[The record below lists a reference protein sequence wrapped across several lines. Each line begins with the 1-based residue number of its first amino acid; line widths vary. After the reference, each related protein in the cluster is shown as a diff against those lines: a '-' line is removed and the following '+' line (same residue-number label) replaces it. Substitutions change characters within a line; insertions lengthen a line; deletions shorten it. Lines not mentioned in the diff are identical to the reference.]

1 MATFDLTS
9 KDTTGVESDS
19 IVAMPSAKN
28 THVMRNIEAYL
39 DIDALVAAGG
49 SFSDGDIFQVLEIP
63 ANTLV
68 INAGAEV
75 MKAFT
80 SSCTLAM
87 DFTDGSNDDD
97 IIDGADITSTG
108 FCAAGSNGQTNTI
121 VGSAASTYTQFVT
134 TTDTIDA
141 KIAGSATA
149 TGRLRMYATVIDL
162 AGHGLDD
169 KPDEVDR
176 DQLA

>member
-9 KDTTGVESDS
+9 KDTTGVSSDS
-19 IVAMPSAKN
+19 IAAMPSSKN

-68 INAGAEV
+68 LNAGAEV

-80 SSCTLAM
+80 SSCTLDM
-87 DFTDGSNDDD
+87 DFAAGDD

-108 FCAAGSNGQTNTI
+108 FCAAGTNGQTNTV

-134 TTDTIDA
+134 STDTIDA
-141 KIAGSATA
+141 KIAGAAPA

>member
-9 KDTTGVESDS
+9 KDTTGVSSDS

-49 SFSDGDIFQVLEIP
+49 SFSDGDVFQVLEIP

-68 INAGAEV
+68 INSGAEV

-80 SSCTLAM
+80 GSCTLDM
-87 DFTDGSNDDD
+87 DFAGGDD

-141 KIAGSATA
+141 KIAGAAPA

>member
-1 MATFDLTS
+1 MATYDLTS
-9 KDTTGVESDS
+9 KDTTGVSSDS

-28 THVMRNIEAYL
+28 ANVMKNIEAYL

-49 SFSDGDIFQVLEIP
+49 SFADGDIFQVLEIP

-68 INAGAEV
+68 LNSGAEV

-80 SSCTLAM
+80 SSCTLDM
-87 DFTDGSNDDD
+87 DFAAGDD

-108 FCAAGSNGQTNTI
+108 FCAAGTNGQTNTI

-141 KIAGSATA
+141 KIAGAAPA

>member
-9 KDTTGVESDS
+9 KDTTGVSSDS

-28 THVMRNIEAYL
+28 THIMRNIEAYL

-68 INAGAEV
+68 LNAGAEV

-80 SSCTLAM
+80 SSCTLDM
-87 DFTDGSNDDD
+87 DFAAGDD

-108 FCAAGSNGQTNTI
+108 FCAAGTNGQTNTV

-141 KIAGSATA
+141 KIAGAAPA
-149 TGRLRMYATVIDL
+149 TGRLRVYATVIDL

>member
-1 MATFDLTS
+1 MATYDLTS
-9 KDTTGVESDS
+9 KDTTGVSSDS

-49 SFSDGDIFQVLEIP
+49 SFADGDIFQVLEIP

-80 SSCTLAM
+80 SSCTLDM
-87 DFTDGSNDDD
+87 DFAAGDD

-108 FCAAGSNGQTNTI
+108 FCAAGTNGQTNTI

-141 KIAGSATA
+141 KIAGAAPA

>member
-1 MATFDLTS
+1 MATYDLTS
-9 KDTTGVESDS
+9 KDTTGVSSDS
-19 IVAMPSAKN
+19 IAAMPSAKN
-28 THVMRNIEAYL
+28 TNVMRNIEAYL

-49 SFSDGDIFQVLEIP
+49 SYSAGDVFQVLEIP

-68 INAGAEV
+68 LNSGAEV

-80 SSCTLAM
+80 SSCTLDL
-87 DFTDGSNDDD
+87 DFAGGDD
-97 IIDGADITSTG
+97 IVDGADITSTG
-108 FCAAGSNGQTNTI
+108 FCAAGTNGQTNTI
-121 VGSAASTYTQFVT
+121 VGSAASTYTQFIT

-141 KIAGSATA
+141 TIAGAAPA
-149 TGRLRMYATVIDL
+149 TGRLRVYATVIDL

>member
-1 MATFDLTS
+1 MATYDLTS
-9 KDTTGVESDS
+9 KDTTGVSSDS

-28 THVMRNIEAYL
+28 ANVMKNIEAYL

-49 SFSDGDIFQVLEIP
+49 SFADGDIFQVLEIP

-68 INAGAEV
+68 LNAGAEV
-75 MKAFT
+75 MSAFT
-80 SSCTLAM
+80 SSCTLDM
-87 DFTDGSNDDD
+87 DFAAGDD

-108 FCAAGSNGQTNTI
+108 FCAAGTNGQTNTI
-121 VGSAASTYTQFVT
+121 VGSAASTYTQFIT

-141 KIAGSATA
+141 TIAGAAPA
-149 TGRLRMYATVIDL
+149 TGRLRVYATVIDL
-162 AGHGLDD
+162 AGHAIDD
-169 KPDEVDR
+169 KPTDVDR

>member
-1 MATFDLTS
+1 MATYDLTS
-9 KDTTGVESDS
+9 KDTTGVSSDS

-28 THVMRNIEAYL
+28 TNVMRNIEAYL

-49 SFSDGDIFQVLEIP
+49 SYSAGDVFQVLEIP

-68 INAGAEV
+68 LNSGAEV

-80 SSCTLAM
+80 SSCTLDL
-87 DFTDGSNDDD
+87 DFAGGDD
-97 IIDGADITSTG
+97 IVDGADITSTG
-108 FCAAGSNGQTNTI
+108 FCAAGTNGQTNTI
-121 VGSAASTYTQFVT
+121 VGSAASTYTQFIT

-141 KIAGSATA
+141 TIAGAAPA
-149 TGRLRMYATVIDL
+149 TGRLRVYATVIDL

-169 KPDEVDR
+169 KPD
-176 DQLA
+176 

>member
-1 MATFDLTS
+1 MATYDLTS
-9 KDTTGVESDS
+9 SDTTGVSSNS
-19 IVAMPSAKN
+19 IVAMPSMKN
-28 THVMRNIEAYL
+28 TNVMRNIEAYL

-49 SFSDGDIFQVLEIP
+49 SFSDGDVFQELEIP

-68 INAGAEV
+68 INSGAEV

-80 SSCTLAM
+80 GSCTLDM
-87 DFTDGSNDDD
+87 DFAGGDD

-108 FCAAGSNGQTNTI
+108 FCAAGTNGQTNTI

-141 KIAGSATA
+141 KIAGAAPA

>member
-9 KDTTGVESDS
+9 KDTTGVSSDS

-68 INAGAEV
+68 LNAGAEE

-80 SSCTLAM
+80 GSCTLDM
-87 DFTDGSNDDD
+87 DFAAGDD

-141 KIAGSATA
+141 KIAGAAPA

>member
-9 KDTTGVESDS
+9 KDTTGIESNS
-19 IVAMPSAKN
+19 IAVLPSIKGHSN
-28 THVMRNIEAYL
+28 VMRNIEAYL
-39 DIDALVAAGG
+39 DIDALVAAGN

-68 INAGAEV
+68 LNAGAEV

-80 SSCTLAM
+80 SSCTLDM
-87 DFTDGSNDDD
+87 DFAAGDD

-108 FCAAGSNGQTNTI
+108 FCAAGTNGQTNTV

-141 KIAGSATA
+141 KIAGAAPA

-162 AGHGLDD
+162 SGHGLDD
-169 KPDEVDR
+169 KADEVDR